1 MPLPISW
8 LLSPN
13 RLLQLRSI
21 AINVSFS
28 GWSAH
33 PQQQRVRDGESPQR
47 RVVLKMQKMGVGS
60 STWRLLIVSQNPLEW
75 LSSKQSKAQMAKRVS
90 VQRLWYQNSIWLVFE
105 KATMKCTLDNFM
117 MTCRILG
124 CFYLFI
130 VVIVTYTTAVILPSN
145 MTTVQVICWIF
156 NQLRKTLPIV
166 KIVYLIVYDIQ
177 AWNKFVDRYILI
189 ANSIKKWPSW

>member
-1 MPLPISW
+1 
-8 LLSPN
+8 
-13 RLLQLRSI
+13 
-21 AINVSFS
+21 
-28 GWSAH
+28 
-33 PQQQRVRDGESPQR
+33 
-47 RVVLKMQKMGVGS
+47 
-60 STWRLLIVSQNPLEW
+60 
-75 LSSKQSKAQMAKRVS
+75 MAKRVS

-177 AWNKFVDRYILI
+177 AWNKFVDRYILV
-189 ANSIKKWPSW
+189 ANGIKMNKLVITHYKTCELTKTVLIFQFSHRQFGFWWVAK

>member
-1 MPLPISW
+1 
-8 LLSPN
+8 
-13 RLLQLRSI
+13 
-21 AINVSFS
+21 
-28 GWSAH
+28 
-33 PQQQRVRDGESPQR
+33 
-47 RVVLKMQKMGVGS
+47 
-60 STWRLLIVSQNPLEW
+60 
-75 LSSKQSKAQMAKRVS
+75 
-90 VQRLWYQNSIWLVFE
+90 
-105 KATMKCTLDNFM
+105 M

-177 AWNKFVDRYILI
+177 AWNKFVDRYILV
-189 ANSIKKWPSW
+189 ANGIKNEQAGNNTLQNI

>member
-1 MPLPISW
+1 
-8 LLSPN
+8 
-13 RLLQLRSI
+13 
-21 AINVSFS
+21 
-28 GWSAH
+28 
-33 PQQQRVRDGESPQR
+33 
-47 RVVLKMQKMGVGS
+47 
-60 STWRLLIVSQNPLEW
+60 
-75 LSSKQSKAQMAKRVS
+75 MAKRVS

-177 AWNKFVDRYILI
+177 AWNKFVDRYILV
-189 ANSIKKWPSW
+189 ANGIKNEQAGNNTLQNMWAHKNCLNFSIFSPAIWFLRSRKIRRSELLSNVGFSCWKIPE

>member
-1 MPLPISW
+1 MCTLLLPVLHIFSLPLKKRAKI
-8 LLSPN
+8 LLSGFPATE
-13 RLLQLRSI
+13 L
-21 AINVSFS
+21 
-28 GWSAH
+28 
-33 PQQQRVRDGESPQR
+33 
-47 RVVLKMQKMGVGS
+47 
-60 STWRLLIVSQNPLEW
+60 STNGQ
-75 LSSKQSKAQMAKRVS
+75 RVS

-105 KATMKCTLDNFM
+105 KAKMKCTLDNFM

-177 AWNKFVDRYILI
+177 AWNKFVDRYIFV
-189 ANSIKKWPSW
+189 ANGIKNEQAGNNTLQNMWAHKNCLKFSI